1 MSKKTKVALVVVPVV
16 AVLVPA
22 AVFLLG
28 LGGPSARQFDY
39 LKDPQVHILPD
50 LKVLQVEAKGD
61 PAVVGGQAFGLLF
74 KTYFQ
79 LKGVPKGR
87 RQPAPRARWPLP
99 LETPKGDWIGRY
111 AIPVPESTDSLPSR
125 GDDPSGL
132 RVELT
137 TWEYGDVAEVLHV
150 GPYDQEEPTVA
161 RLTQFIKDCRY
172 EIIGDHEEEYLRGPG
187 MFSKGNPKK
196 YLTIIRYRVK
206 KIQSPG
212 ASGTGMDGSP

>member
-1 MSKKTKVALVVVPVV
+1 MSKKTKVALAVVPVV
-16 AVLVPA
+16 VVLVPA

-28 LGGPSARQFDY
+28 LGGPSPAQFEY
-39 LKDPQVHILPD
+39 LKDPQVRILPD

-61 PAVVGGQAFGLLF
+61 PGVVGGQAFALLF

-79 LKGVPKGR
+79 LKGVPKGPK
-87 RQPAPRARWPLP
+87 QPAPRARWPLG
-99 LETPKGDWIGRY
+99 LDTPKGEWIGRY
-111 AIPVPESTDSLPSR
+111 AMPVPQSINVLPSQ
-125 GDDPSGL
+125 GEGTPGL

-150 GPYDQEEPTVA
+150 GPYDKEESTIA
-161 RLTQFIKDCRY
+161 RLKQFIKDCRY

-187 MFSKGNPKK
+187 MFGKGNPQK

-206 KIQSPG
+206 KVE
-212 ASGTGMDGSP
+212 